1 MANNHSPG
9 FGFQPNSQ
17 TANGASGTKP
27 EDQPFQSIEAWETGQ
42 TRESALLSA
51 RVDPAERDQE
61 TAEWRQI
68 TLVVDGKELYAN
80 SAHLASVSPVFRRMI
95 ADLNQPVKKGKGGKV
110 DAAGNRGGNPKA
122 GGRGPLGKPGGDQ
135 QGKKQ
140 QQQPEDR
147 LEIEDASYEDM
158 YEFLL
163 TLQPQGL
170 LQEEK
175 TINTNNVV
183 SLLSLSRRFH
193 VSFLWDR
200 CLIALREDVRPS
212 NVLRHYA
219 CLRLKGVPELEEIF
233 FTLCLELLRET
244 NPQLLEQD
252 PWYQRLNRDAQIHLR
267 VALVKTNRCLM
278 CGSQKFPWNIQ
289 VSCPKCRD
297 VKTLQHKMCDTQSK
311 EFVRLNQ
318 CRKCKVKMLDVQ
330 WVWGQES

>member
-1 MANNHSPG
+1 MANNHRPG

-95 ADLNQPVKKGKGGKV
+95 ADLNQP
-110 DAAGNRGGNPKA
+110 

-163 TLQPQGL
+163 ALQPQGL

-267 VALVKTNRCLM
+267 VALV
-278 CGSQKFPWNIQ
+278 
-289 VSCPKCRD
+289 SCPKCRD

>member
-1 MANNHSPG
+1 MANNHRPG

-95 ADLNQPVKKGKGGKV
+95 ADLNQPVKKGKGGKG
-110 DAAGNRGGNPKA
+110 DAAGNRGSNPKA
-122 GGRGPLGKPGGDQ
+122 GGRGRSASLA
-135 QGKKQ
+135 GKKQ

-163 TLQPQGL
+163 ALQPQGL

-267 VALVKTNRCLM
+267 VALV
-278 CGSQKFPWNIQ
+278 
-289 VSCPKCRD
+289 SCPKCRD